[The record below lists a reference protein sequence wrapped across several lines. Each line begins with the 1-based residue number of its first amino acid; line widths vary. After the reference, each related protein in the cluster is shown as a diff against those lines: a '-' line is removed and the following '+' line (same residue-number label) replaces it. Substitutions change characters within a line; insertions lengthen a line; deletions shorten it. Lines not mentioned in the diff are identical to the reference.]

1 MKPLVLTIFLF
12 LSCQFMIA
20 EDESKHLFLLSGQ
33 SNMKRFQHKQ
43 FFTPAVQA
51 AYGADNVIIIKNAE
65 GGQPISKWYKAW
77 ISGEGEKPEK
87 TGQLYDSLIENIKE
101 KTAGIKIKS
110 VTFIWMQGEAD
121 VKAGNVDVYAK
132 SFRGLL
138 GQLEKDLKRKD
149 INVIIGRLSDYGLKK
164 RSNLKWEEMR
174 KVQMELADENPRVC
188 WVDTDDLNG
197 EKNSLH
203 YVRPEGYRKLGE
215 RYVEAARKLI
225 KGNNK

>member
-1 MKPLVLTIFLF
+1 MKSVVLTAFLY
-12 LSCQFMIA
+12 LSCLHTNA
-20 EDESKHLFLLSGQ
+20 NDAGKHLFMLSGQ

-51 AYGADNVIIIKNAE
+51 VYGANNVIVIKNAE

-77 ISGEGEKPEK
+77 TSGSGEKPEK

-101 KTAGIKIKS
+101 ETTGIKIKS

-132 SFRGLL
+132 SFKGLL
-138 GQLEKDLKRKD
+138 GQLEKDLNRKD
-149 INVIIGRLSDYGLKK
+149 INIIIGRLSDFGLKN
-164 RSNLKWEEMR
+164 RSNRTWEEMR
-174 KVQMELADENPRVC
+174 EVQMKLGDENPRAC

-215 RYVEAARKLI
+215 RYVEAAKKLI
-225 KGNNK
+225 KDN

>member
-1 MKPLVLTIFLF
+1 MKSVVLTAF
-12 LSCQFMIA
+12 LSLSCLHTNA
-20 EDESKHLFLLSGQ
+20 NDAGKRLFLLSGQ

-51 AYGADNVIIIKNAE
+51 AYGANNVIVIKNAE

-77 ISGEGEKPEK
+77 TSGSGEKSEK

-101 KTAGIKIKS
+101 ETTGIKIKS

-132 SFRGLL
+132 SFKGLL
-138 GQLEKDLKRKD
+138 GQLEKDLNRKD
-149 INVIIGRLSDYGLKK
+149 INIIIGRLSDFGLKN
-164 RSNLKWEEMR
+164 RSNRTWEEMR
-174 KVQMELADENPRVC
+174 EVQMKLGDENPRAC

-215 RYVEAARKLI
+215 RYVEAAKKLI
-225 KGNNK
+225 KDN